1 MANTPSAIANY
12 LREYFLTKIG
22 NNTLKGHLFAAEP
35 DTYDLGS
42 SANPFRA
49 VYATSLVGVSGSS
62 DEKVAAISGATP
74 GYLDTVLA
82 VNTSYLSKN
91 VASGVITLSMLKAP
105 LWADGTI
112 ALTGNLAVNSGVT
125 IDGVDV
131 SVLKSDYDAHI
142 ITYNAHVINADA
154 HHAKQH
160 SITDAANHT
169 VTGSQYSVVGLT
181 ATNTLGILASTAD
194 GSANLNTLLRSN
206 GSGNLK
212 LTSLTTATI
221 DSTSSL
227 TFAPATNIIVTPA
240 ATNGV
245 MEISDNKGIKMGS
258 ATFVSGFAGAGSRW
272 DYNITNTGKYT
283 LTVEDLIVR
292 GSMYVY
298 ELLIQQIR
306 ATNGSIF
313 VNDSAKILTVTGTG
327 PYTMTVDGKT
337 NDYQPFAVNDKIRA
351 QKIYLGS
358 GIQVKKT
365 DMTVTAINVGA
376 NAKTFTATLV
386 AGTDAPEVGMEFVRI
401 GNSSDT
407 SRQGAIYLTSSD
419 SGAPYIDIV
428 DGITSHADWGSSA
441 KNKVRLGKL
450 SGITDTTLNPSGYGL
465 YSTNAFLK
473 GTISA
478 ANDVVRI
485 DSNGIRIKSSVGA
498 IDTYGTYKFVNSGN
512 NEVGGLYGAEV
523 TMFGPS
529 YTNNVVL
536 KVNPSSYGSLMSIF
550 ARSGDTVDQN
560 TELSIGVD
568 SSNITYP
575 ATKAMFMR
583 FVGSGGSTGASYIEI
598 GDSGYNTTDN
608 FIRNNVPFLANA
620 NVRPNSDLS
629 QNLGT
634 AVYRW
639 GTLYVNQIIASTI
652 SGASMSGA
660 TWQYNGSMVINPT
673 SAVASTVSIANS
685 GAGSASLDVEGNI
698 TLGGTVDGVDVS
710 LLNSNFTSLSGD
722 FSTHT
727 SNVDA
732 HHARDHVFATTS
744 GLGATHTVSGLTAG
758 QVLKAT
764 SATTALFV
772 QLAHS
777 ELSGLTTGDPHTQYV
792 SNGTARTI
800 TAVHTFNPTVAGA
813 WITLGANATGQLI
826 TGLNADLLDGYDSA
840 AFPRKAENAT
850 ISGAWIFNGDLTLG
864 TGVQIQSA
872 TENADKWYLTSNTSG
887 IGIEADAFTKW
898 ASNGFRFRIG
908 GTSATTGTQSVFI
921 NGSGIKIGSG
931 SAAQALDVT
940 GNGLF
945 SGTVTAS
952 DNVDST
958 HTFGKT
964 KIGFLTAVA
973 GEMAIA
979 QYAHAGASS
988 YMIKQTSTGN
998 VMVNAPTGTAVDIRI
1013 NNASKFKVDTV
1024 AQTTVNL
1031 GVNKSPTVA
1040 LDVLGAT
1047 LISSTLTASD
1057 NVDSIH
1063 ILGKGKIGFLTGVA
1077 GEFAIGHYDHAGA
1090 SGYFVKQT
1098 SGGNVMVN
1106 APSANYVDIRNNNS
1120 SKLKVDTTNAQ
1131 FSVNIGIG
1139 VVPTVALD
1147 VVGNFLLTGF
1157 ITSASDTDVITT
1169 LGRGKLGSIGIA
1181 DEFAIAHFDRLTTT
1195 DYLAK
1200 QTSAGDSYV
1209 NAVTGR
1215 TLYFAVNGGGIA
1227 NITSAG
1233 IGLSTSKSI
1242 QSQTFSSGFP
1252 ISGFKIN
1259 ETSGNAYSMTIGNIS
1274 ADTLTVKTFV
1284 ADETRVDRGDEYW
1297 GKGYGIVETTFTSPS
1312 VTGGNGVEIWF
1323 ENAPSVVGGI
1333 FSDADWIHFRLVDI
1347 SAGISIADVWG
1358 QVYSASAGGV
1368 GGYLL
1373 ETTPTNSVNRQRWRF
1388 VLRNGSTSLVIPKNV
1403 TAVNYGATGQA
1414 FIRLSTVDT
1423 AGAPYI
1429 SFGRWNGSDPYTP
1442 ANRAEEIV
1450 IGKLTTVSGPIGSVG
1465 IYSKYGNSTFEL
1477 SDAGALLKN
1486 IPIQSF
1492 NGANQTY
1499 QLSSSGTDFWIGA
1512 SSGDKRLTWNG
1523 TTLAITGTVTAN
1535 AGLIGGW
1542 TIASGLLSATN
1553 IGLDS
1558 TNSKIYIG
1566 ASSTFGTDGIQLERN
1581 AGNPRAYIGNGTD
1594 NYIQFDGST
1603 LTWGAANTIL
1613 DAAGKL
1619 TAVDA
1624 ILTGSVEA
1632 TSGAIGGWSI
1642 SLNDLVAT
1650 NIALRAGAAN
1660 IGRVV
1665 VGTETTSTTAGINS
1679 AAAAADI
1686 SFWAGATHANRATA
1700 PFRVRL
1706 DGALVATSATITG
1719 AITASSGSLTG
1730 FLTLG
1735 ASGGIYQ
1742 GTGTSGAP
1750 TTGLKIWNESGIGR
1764 IAGYNAGVL
1773 QWSAS
1778 TDGKLY
1784 AGSNVVKL
1792 DSNGVGINATGTAF
1806 DALKSYSFNDGTTYR
1821 GGLQGFY
1828 STGGG
1833 MVQTR
1838 VHAYGGST
1846 VNSFLSNIAETD
1858 IVNGQSTIYVAA
1870 KSNYYAKTASI
1881 TMQTA
1886 TTTNDITL
1894 DAATINIYA
1903 SDSIDL
1909 STVNGLF
1916 TNKKIVI
1923 GTLTNPTSNVSGVV
1937 SQTSTTASSI
1947 SLTNTSWGNG
1957 AAIGFNAYHAND
1969 AISPVT
1975 SGAFKFLG
1983 TQYTGNV
1990 TRPGLQFWDGN
2001 SGTFAWY
2008 YGEAALASGA
2018 NITTW
2023 TKAFQINTTN
2033 VIAYNPLYVQG
2044 AAGQYELLR
2053 LHGGGTGA
2061 ANAAY
2066 ISFYDNAGTTQYG
2079 YVGDAGTGDSHV
2091 TLRAVVGSLILGDSS
2106 NESAVTIASGH
2117 TKIAGN
2123 VGFNNI
2129 GPIAR
2134 PAAYTQTY
2142 ATATRTHSDLTST
2155 NPATY
2160 AAGSNGYSNAAM
2172 ASAVHAAVIA
2182 HRTDIANIK
2191 QVLNQVIDDL
2201 QAYGLLQ

>member
-49 VYATSLVGVSGSS
+49 VYATSLVGVSGST

-125 IDGVDV
+125 VDGVDV

-258 ATFVSGFAGAGSRW
+258 ASFVSGFAGAGSRW
-272 DYNITNTGKYT
+272 DYGITNTGKYT
-283 LTVEDLIVR
+283 LTVEDLVVR

-306 ATNGSIF
+306 ATNGSLF
-313 VNDSAKILTVTGTG
+313 VTDSAKIISVTGTG

-351 QKIYLGS
+351 QKVYLGS
-358 GIQVKKT
+358 GIQIKKC

-376 NAKTFTATLV
+376 NPKVFTATLV
-386 AGTDAPEVGMEFVRI
+386 GGTDAPESGMDFVRL

-407 SRQGAIYLTSSD
+407 ARQGGIYLTSSD
-419 SGAPYIDIV
+419 SGAPFIDIV
-428 DGITSHADWGSSA
+428 DGIAAHSDWNTSA

-465 YSTNAFLK
+465 YSSNAFLK

-550 ARSGDTVDQN
+550 ARSGDTVDQD

-598 GDSGYNTTDN
+598 GDSGYNTSDN

-634 AVYRW
+634 AAYRW
-639 GTLYVNQIIASTI
+639 GTLYVDQIIASTI

-744 GLGATHTVSGLTAG
+744 GLGATHTVSGLTTG

-826 TGLNADLLDGYDSA
+826 AGLNADLLDGYDSA

-850 ISGAWIFNGDLTLG
+850 ISGAWTFNADLTLG

-931 SAAQALDVT
+931 SATQALDVT

-958 HTFGKT
+958 HTFGKA

-1057 NVDSIH
+1057 NADSVH
-1063 ILGKGKIGFLTGVA
+1063 ILGKGKLGFITGVA
-1077 GEFAIGHYDHAGA
+1077 SEFAISHYDFAGA
-1090 SGYFVKQT
+1090 SGYFIKQT
-1098 SGGNVMVN
+1098 SSGNVMVN
-1106 APSANYVDIRNNNS
+1106 SPTGGYVDIRNNNS
-1120 SKLKVDTTNAQ
+1120 TKLKVDTTNAQ
-1131 FSVNIGIG
+1131 FSVNVGIG
-1139 VVPTVALD
+1139 KTPTLALD
-1147 VVGNFLLTGF
+1147 VVGDFLLTGN
-1157 ITSASDTDVITT
+1157 ITSASDTDVVTT
-1169 LGRGKLGSIGIA
+1169 LGRGKLGYYGVA
-1181 DEFAIAHFDRLTTT
+1181 DEFAIAHFDRLTST

-1200 QTSAGDSYV
+1200 QTNAGDSYI

-1215 TLYFAVNGGGIA
+1215 TLYFAVNGGAIA
-1227 NITSAG
+1227 NVTSSG
-1233 IGLSTSKSI
+1233 LGLSSSKWI
-1242 QSQTFSSGFP
+1242 QSQTFSSSFP

-1259 ETSGNAYSMTIGNIS
+1259 EISGNKYSLTIGNVS

-1284 ADETRVDRGDEYW
+1284 ADEVRIDRGDEYW
-1297 GKGYGIVETTFTSPS
+1297 GKGYGIVETTFTTPALI
-1312 VTGGNGVEIWF
+1312 GDNGVEAWF
-1323 ENAPSVVGGI
+1323 ENAPSIAGGI
-1333 FSDADWIHFRLVDI
+1333 FSDADWIHIRMVDI
-1347 SAGISIADVWG
+1347 STGISITDIWG

-1373 ETTPTNSVNRQRWRF
+1373 ESTPTNSVNRQRWRF
-1388 VLRNGSTSLVIPKNV
+1388 VLRNGPANTVV
-1403 TAVNYGATGQA
+1403 TRGITAINYGSTGQA

-1429 SFGRWNGSDPYTP
+1429 SFGRWSGSDPYTP

-1450 IGKLTTVSGPIGSVG
+1450 IGKLTTVSGPIGTVG
-1465 IYSKYGNSTFEL
+1465 IYSKYGTSTFEL

-1499 QLSSSGTDFWIGA
+1499 NLSSSGTDFWIGV

-1523 TTLAITGTVTAN
+1523 TTLAITGTITAT
-1535 AGLIGGW
+1535 AGTIGGW

-1566 ASSTFGTDGIQLERN
+1566 ASATFGTDGIQLERN
-1581 AGNPRAYIGNGTD
+1581 VGNPRAYIGNGTD
-1594 NYIQFDGST
+1594 NYFKFDGSVI
-1603 LTWGAANTIL
+1603 TWGALNTTL
-1613 DAAGKL
+1613 DASGIL

-1624 ILTGSVEA
+1624 ILSGTVEA
-1632 TSGAIGGWSI
+1632 TAGSIGGWTI
-1642 SLNDLVAT
+1642 ATNDLLAT
-1650 NIALRAGAAN
+1650 NIALRGGALGVAR
-1660 IGRVV
+1660 IT
-1665 VGTETTSTTAGINS
+1665 VGTETTSATAGIAS
-1679 AAAAADI
+1679 SSVSGDI
-1686 SFWAGATHANRATA
+1686 AFWAGATHPNRATA
-1700 PFRVRL
+1700 PFRVSL
-1706 DGALVATSATITG
+1706 GGALTATSATITG

-1742 GTGTSGAP
+1742 GTGTAGTP

-1778 TDGKLY
+1778 TDGRLY
-1784 AGSNVVKL
+1784 AGGTTVALSNEGIYINPDGTGYSYLRGYTFRSNSLEHGGVYCSYESGLNEVKVKL
-1792 DSNGVGINATGTAF
+1792 GSSATMTTTTEVAAETTTSSSLPTAEIRASHNF
-1806 DALKSYSFNDGTTYR
+1806 SGNVARLRLTATASGEEI
-1821 GGLQGFY
+1821 
-1828 STGGG
+1828 
-1833 MVQTR
+1833 V
-1838 VHAYGGST
+1838 AYGRLST
-1846 VNSFLSNIAETD
+1846 DQDVEVGGKLRIKSNIYDSVSAL
-1858 IVNGQSTIYVAA
+1858 
-1870 KSNYYAKTASI
+1870 
-1881 TMQTA
+1881 
-1886 TTTNDITL
+1886 TL
-1894 DAATINIYA
+1894 QA
-1903 SDSIDL
+1903 IDK
-1909 STVNGLF
+1909 G
-1916 TNKKIVI
+1916 
-1923 GTLTNPTSNVSGVV
+1923 
-1937 SQTSTTASSI
+1937 SI
-1947 SLTNTSWGNG
+1947 SLTSTNWGNG

-1969 AISPVT
+1969 SISPVA

-1983 TQYTGNV
+1983 TQYTGNI

-2001 SGTFAWY
+2001 SGAFSWY

-2023 TKAFQINTTN
+2023 TKSFQINTTN
-2033 VIAYNPLYVQG
+2033 VIAYNPVIIQ
-2044 AAGQYELLR
+2044 AATGQYELLR

-2066 ISFYDNAGTTQYG
+2066 IGFYDNAGTTRYG
-2079 YVGDAGTGDSHV
+2079 YVGDTSTGNSDFV
-2091 TLRAVVGSLILGDSS
+2091 IRAELGALNLGDSG
-2106 NESAVTIASGH
+2106 NASAIVISSGN
-2117 TKIAGN
+2117 TVINGT
-2123 VGFNNI
+2123 VGFY
-2129 GPIAR
+2129 GHAAGAR
-2134 PAAYTQTY
+2134 GAAYTQTY
-2142 ATATRTHSDLTST
+2142 ATTTRTHANVT
-2155 NPATY
+2155 ATAPSAY
-2160 AAGSNGYSNAAM
+2160 AAGSNGYSTGTK
-2172 ASAVHAAVIA
+2172 ASEVHAAVIA
-2182 HRTDIANIK
+2182 LRDDVINVK
-2191 QVLNQVIDDL
+2191 QIVNSIIDDL
-2201 QAYGLLQ
+2201 QANGMFQ